1 MPTVKGHFDRQ
12 TQAYTDTH
20 NRPTLKLHY
29 LITTAVPGCNNCQA
43 RRQEMKWGGV
53 FFCKKWTFSQR
64 TVHYVQYQYFF
75 YFTFYL
81 FGGCVN
87 VITFLLWDSSV
98 CMHPTHPPLPT
109 GLKYTC
115 ASAAKKVDTDRRSRA
130 IRAAILVATRS
141 LRHPQPFQ
149 LTDGDAIRS
158 AMMMRLSVAI

>member
-1 MPTVKGHFDRQ
+1 MRK
-12 TQAYTDTH
+12 
-20 NRPTLKLHY
+20 
-29 LITTAVPGCNNCQA
+29 CNNIPA
-43 RRQEMKWGGV
+43 LG
-53 FFCKKWTFSQR
+53 
-64 TVHYVQYQYFF
+64 
-75 YFTFYL
+75 L
-81 FGGCVN
+81 ICVYAPN
-87 VITFLLWDSSV
+87 A
-98 CMHPTHPPLPT
+98 PPLPT